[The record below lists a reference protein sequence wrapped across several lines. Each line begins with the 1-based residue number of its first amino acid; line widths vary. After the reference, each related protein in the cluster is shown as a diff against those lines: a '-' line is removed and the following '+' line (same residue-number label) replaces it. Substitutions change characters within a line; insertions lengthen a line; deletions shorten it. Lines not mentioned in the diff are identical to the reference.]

1 MKISTNAVNNYFPQ
15 PVKNVNRA
23 DNVKNQSAAA
33 LSDDEKKFF
42 VKAYPDKKNEV
53 IEYQYYNRKE
63 KLTGVVTGS
72 IIDRK
77 G

>member
-1 MKISTNAVNNYFPQ
+1 MKISTNAVDNYILQ
-15 PVKNVNRA
+15 SVNHIKQA
-23 DNVKNQSAAA
+23 ANYKSQSTGS

-42 VKAYPDKKNEV
+42 VKAYPDKKAEV
-53 IEYQYYNRKE
+53 TEYHYYNRNK
-63 KLTGVVTGS
+63 KLTDILPGS

>member
-1 MKISTNAVNNYFPQ
+1 MKISTNAINNYVLQ
-15 PVKNVNRA
+15 PVKQANHTVAN
-23 DNVKNQSAAA
+23 KKLSAGA

-53 IEYQYYNRKE
+53 IDYQYYNRKE
-63 KLTGVVTGS
+63 KLTGVVLGT
-72 IIDRK
+72 IVDRK